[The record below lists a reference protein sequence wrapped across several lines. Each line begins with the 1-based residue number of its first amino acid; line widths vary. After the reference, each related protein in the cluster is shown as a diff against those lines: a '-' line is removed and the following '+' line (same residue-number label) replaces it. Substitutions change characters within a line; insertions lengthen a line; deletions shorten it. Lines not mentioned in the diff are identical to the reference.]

1 MSSISDRLLSALGGS
16 YTIERELTGGGMAL
30 VFVGEDHDLGRKVVI
45 KILPPE
51 LAASVSAE
59 RFRREILTV
68 ARLQHP
74 HIVPILKAGEVD
86 GLPYFVMPYVDGESI
101 DIRLRRTPTFTVRET
116 LGIMKD
122 VARALAF
129 AHAQGVVHRDIKP
142 GNVLLAAGS
151 ATVTDFGVA
160 KALSSA
166 RRSGEKGAGLT
177 NTGMSLGTI
186 LYMAPEQAAGDP
198 DIDGRA
204 DIYSLGVTAYE
215 MLAGTAPFAA
225 LGPRAM
231 LTARLTLPPPP
242 LSTIRKDV
250 PAGLERLIARCL
262 AIDPADRP
270 QTASALVEALED
282 PEMMSG
288 SFVST
293 PSMAARRGSR
303 AVKRVL
309 IGALALVGAIAVSA
323 GIYTRLHPNTA
334 GALAVSTG
342 VSHRPID
349 LGVIAVLPFVSLG
362 ADSANAYL
370 ATGVTNAVAGK
381 LMKTPGLRVLAPG
394 RPRSVKR
401 RSDTTSTANFSARL
415 VLEGTVERIGD
426 RLRVTAR
433 LSSTDD
439 DVMQWADVFDRDV
452 KDLFAVEDEIAAA
465 IAASVTGATIEVSSN
480 RCLPR
485 ACTLQW
491 QRVRLRLGGS
501 PSTPRQRQVQT

>member
-1 MSSISDRLLSALGGS
+1 MSTISERLASALGGS

-30 VFVGEDHDLGRKVVI
+30 VFVADDHDLDRKVVI

-51 LAASVSAE
+51 MAASVSAE

-74 HIVPILKAGEVD
+74 HIVPVLKAGDLD
-86 GLPYFVMPYVDGESI
+86 GLPYFVMPYVDGESL
-101 DIRLRRTPTFTVRET
+101 DVMLRRRHTVGVRET
-116 LGIMKD
+116 LAVMKD

-129 AHAQGVVHRDIKP
+129 AHERNVVHRDIKP
-142 GNVLLAAGS
+142 GNILLASGS

-204 DIYSLGVTAYE
+204 DIYALGATAYE
-215 MLAGTAPFAA
+215 MLSGRAPFAN
-225 LGPRAM
+225 LNPREM
-231 LTARLTLPPPP
+231 LTARLTLPPKP
-242 LSTIRKDV
+242 LSTVRKDV

-270 QTASALVEALED
+270 QTAAALVEALED
-282 PEMMSG
+282 PETLSG
-288 SFVST
+288 SFASGATQV
-293 PSMAARRGSR
+293 RRGSR
-303 AVKRVL
+303 VVRRAVV
-309 IGALALVGAIAVSA
+309 GALALVGAVAVSA
-323 GIYTRLHPNTA
+323 GIYTRTHPNTA
-334 GALAVSTG
+334 SGMTEWRAESPVAN
-342 VSHRPID
+342 
-349 LGVIAVLPFVSLG
+349 LGVVAVLPFVNLG
-362 ADSANAYL
+362 ADSSNAYL

-381 LMKTPGLRVLAPG
+381 LMKTRGLRVLAPG

-401 RSDTTSTANFSARL
+401 RGDTVSTANLDARL
-415 VLEGTVERIGD
+415 VLEGTVERVGN

-433 LSSTDD
+433 LSSTAD
-439 DVMQWADVFDRDV
+439 DVMQWADVYDRDV
-452 KDLFAVEDEIAAA
+452 KDIFAVEDEIADA
-465 IAASVTGATIEVSSN
+465 IVASVTLMADQSK
-480 RCLPR
+480 
-485 ACTLQW
+485 Q
-491 QRVRLRLGGS
+491 
-501 PSTPRQRQVQT
+501 PS

>member
-1 MSSISDRLLSALGGS
+1 MSSISERLLSALGGS

-30 VFVGEDHDLGRKVVI
+30 VFMGEDHDLGRKVVI

-59 RFRREILTV
+59 RFRREILTI

-101 DIRLRRTPTFTVRET
+101 DVRLRRAGTMGVRET

-129 AHAQGVVHRDIKP
+129 AHERGVVHRDIKP
-142 GNVLLAAGS
+142 GNVLLASGS

-160 KALSSA
+160 KALSTA
-166 RRSGEKGAGLT
+166 RRSGEKGNGLT

-215 MLAGTAPFAA
+215 MLAGKAPFAE
-225 LGPRAM
+225 LGPREM
-231 LTARLTLPPPP
+231 LTARLTLPPPA

-250 PAGLERLIARCL
+250 PAGFERLIARCL
-262 AIDPADRP
+262 AIDPANRP
-270 QTASALVEALED
+270 QTAAALVDALED
-282 PEMMSG
+282 PETLSG
-288 SFVST
+288 SFASAPT
-293 PSMAARRGSR
+293 LARHGRR
-303 AVKRVL
+303 VKRMVVGTLAL
-309 IGALALVGAIAVSA
+309 IGAIVVGAGVYA
-323 GIYTRLHPNTA
+323 RLHKDGASAMAESATA
-334 GALAVSTG
+334 VRKP
-342 VSHRPID
+342 VD
-349 LGVIAVLPFVSLG
+349 LGVIAVLPFVNLG
-362 ADSANAYL
+362 ADSSNAYL

-381 LMKTPGLRVLAPG
+381 LMKTAGLRVLAPG

-401 RSDTTSTANFSARL
+401 ASDTAATANVAARM
-415 VLEGTVERIGD
+415 VLEGTVERVGA

-433 LSSTDD
+433 LSSTQD
-439 DVMQWADVFDRDV
+439 DVMQWADVYDRDV
-452 KDLFAVEDEIAAA
+452 KDIFSVEDEIASA
-465 IAASVTGATIEVSSN
+465 IAASVTPMAGQQKDSAE
-480 RCLPR
+480 
-485 ACTLQW
+485 
-491 QRVRLRLGGS
+491 
-501 PSTPRQRQVQT
+501 

>member
-1 MSSISDRLLSALGGS
+1 MPSISDRLLSALGGS

-231 LTARLTLPPPP
+231 LTARLTLPPPS

-250 PAGLERLIARCL
+250 PRGLERLIARCL

-270 QTASALVEALED
+270 QTAAELVEALED
-282 PEMMSG
+282 PETLSG
-288 SFVST
+288 SFASGAT
-293 PSMAARRGSR
+293 RIARRGSR
-303 AVKRVL
+303 GTRVVV
-309 IGALALVGAIAVSA
+309 GALALVGAIVVSA
-323 GIYTRLHPNTA
+323 GIYERVHTGNSSVLAESTA
-334 GALAVSTG
+334 NAGKTV
-342 VSHRPID
+342 D
-349 LGVIAVLPFVSLG
+349 LGVIAVLPFVNLG
-362 ADSANAYL
+362 ADSSNAYL

-401 RSDTTSTANFSARL
+401 RSDTTSTANVAARL
-415 VLEGTVERIGD
+415 VLEGTVERVGD

-452 KDLFAVEDEIAAA
+452 KDIFTVEDEIAGA
-465 IAASVTGATIEVSSN
+465 IAASVRPMTAQ
-480 RCLPR
+480 RR
-485 ACTLQW
+485 AIP
-491 QRVRLRLGGS
+491 G
-501 PSTPRQRQVQT
+501 

>member
-1 MSSISDRLLSALGGS
+1 MPSISDRLLSALGGS

-30 VFVGEDHDLGRKVVI
+30 VFVGEDRDLGRKVVI

-101 DIRLRRTPTFTVRET
+101 DVRLRRTPTLGVRET
-116 LGIMKD
+116 LAIMKD

-129 AHAQGVVHRDIKP
+129 AHEHGVVHRDIKP

-160 KALSSA
+160 KALSTA
-166 RRSGEKGAGLT
+166 LRSGEKGNGLT

-186 LYMAPEQAAGDP
+186 LYMAPEQVAGDP

-204 DIYSLGVTAYE
+204 DIYSLGITAYE
-215 MLAGTAPFAA
+215 MLAGAAPFAR
-225 LGPRAM
+225 LGPREM

-270 QTASALVEALED
+270 QTATALVEALED
-282 PEMMSG
+282 PETVSG
-288 SFVST
+288 SFISAG
-293 PSMAARRGSR
+293 SKAARRGSR

-323 GIYTRLHPNTA
+323 GVYTRLHPNTA
-334 GALAVSTG
+334 AALGVSTS
-342 VSHRPID
+342 VVRKPVD
-349 LGVIAVLPFVSLG
+349 LGVIAVLPFVNLG
-362 ADSANAYL
+362 ADSSNGYL

-394 RPRSVKR
+394 RPRSVR
-401 RSDTTSTANFSARL
+401 RHSDTAATASVDARL

-433 LSSTDD
+433 LSSTKD
-439 DVMQWADVFDRDV
+439 DVMQWSDVFDRDV
-452 KDLFAVEDEIAAA
+452 KDIFAVEDEIAAA
-465 IAASVTGATIEVSSN
+465 IAASVTPMAG
-480 RCLPR
+480 
-485 ACTLQW
+485 
-491 QRVRLRLGGS
+491 QRNGS
-501 PSTPRQRQVQT
+501 TG

>member
-1 MSSISDRLLSALGGS
+1 MSSISERLLSALGGS
-16 YTIERELTGGGMAL
+16 YTIERELTGGGMAH
-30 VFVGEDHDLGRKVVI
+30 VFVAEDHDLGRKVVI

-101 DIRLRRTPTFTVRET
+101 DVKLRRTGALTVRET
-116 LGIMKD
+116 LAIMKD
-122 VARALAF
+122 AARALAF
-129 AHAQGVVHRDIKP
+129 AHEHGVVHRDIKP
-142 GNVLLAAGS
+142 GNILLAAGS

-166 RRSGEKGAGLT
+166 RRSGEKGNGLT

-215 MLAGTAPFAA
+215 MLAGDAPFAN
-225 LGPRAM
+225 LNPREM

-250 PAGLERLIARCL
+250 PIGLEKLIAKCL

-270 QTASALVEALED
+270 QSAAALVEALED
-282 PEMMSG
+282 PETMSG
-288 SFVST
+288 SFAST
-293 PSMAARRGSR
+293 ANIARHGKRVKR
-303 AVKRVL
+303 AVIGGLAL
-309 IGALALVGAIAVSA
+309 IGAIVVSA
-323 GIYTRLHPNTA
+323 GIYAKLHTGNA
-334 GALAVSTG
+334 SALAESTAAHKP
-342 VSHRPID
+342 VD
-349 LGVIAVLPFVSLG
+349 LGVIAVLPFVNLG
-362 ADSANAYL
+362 VDSANAYL
-370 ATGVTNAVAGK
+370 ATGVTNAVAAK
-381 LMKTPGLRVLAPG
+381 LLRTPGLRVLAPG

-401 RSDTTSTANFSARL
+401 RSDTASTASVEARL
-415 VLEGTVERIGD
+415 VLEGTVERFGN

-433 LSSTDD
+433 LSSTAA
-439 DVMQWADVFDRDV
+439 DVMQWADVYDRDV
-452 KDLFAVEDEIAAA
+452 KDIFAVEDEIADA
-465 IAASVTGATIEVSSN
+465 IVASVTPMTGQKRE
-480 RCLPR
+480 
-485 ACTLQW
+485 
-491 QRVRLRLGGS
+491 
-501 PSTPRQRQVQT
+501 

>member
-1 MSSISDRLLSALGGS
+1 MSSVSERLLSALGGS
-16 YTIERELTGGGMAL
+16 YTIERELVGGGMAQ

-74 HIVPILKAGEVD
+74 HIVPILKAGELD
-86 GLPYFVMPYVDGESI
+86 GIPYFVMPYVDGESL
-101 DIRLRRTPTFTVRET
+101 DITLRRRQTLGVRET
-116 LGIMKD
+116 VGILKD

-129 AHAQGVVHRDIKP
+129 AHERNVVHRDIKP
-142 GNVLLAAGS
+142 GNVLLSSGS
-151 ATVTDFGVA
+151 ATVTDFGVS

-166 RRSGEKGAGLT
+166 RRSGEKGSGLT

-198 DIDGRA
+198 EIDGRA

-215 MLAGTAPFAA
+215 MLSGAAPFAN
-225 LGPRAM
+225 LNPREM
-231 LTARLTLPPPP
+231 LIARLTLPPMP
-242 LSTIRKDV
+242 LSRVRKDV
-250 PAGLERLIARCL
+250 PASLERLIARCL

-270 QTASALVEALED
+270 QTAAELVEALED
-282 PEMMSG
+282 PDTISG
-288 SFVST
+288 SFVRSGAT
-293 PSMAARRGSR
+293 AIRRGSR
-303 AVKRVL
+303 AARL
-309 IGALALVGAIAVSA
+309 AFIGALALIGAVAVSA
-323 GIYTRLHPNTA
+323 GIYTRTRPNTA
-334 GALAVSTG
+334 AATG
-342 VSHRPID
+342 VVATTPN

-362 ADSANAYL
+362 VDSTNAYL

-381 LMKTPGLRVLAPG
+381 LMKTRGLRVLAPG

-401 RSDTTSTANFSARL
+401 RSDTASTANVSAHL
-415 VLEGTVERIGD
+415 VLEGTVERVGN

-439 DVMQWADVFDRDV
+439 DVMQWADVYDRDIE
-452 KDLFAVEDEIAAA
+452 DIFAVEDEIADA
-465 IAASVTGATIEVSSN
+465 IVASVSPMAG
-480 RCLPR
+480 LGR
-485 ACTLQW
+485 AN
-491 QRVRLRLGGS
+491 
-501 PSTPRQRQVQT
+501 PS

>member
-30 VFVGEDHDLGRKVVI
+30 VFMGEDHDLDRKVVI

-51 LAASVSAE
+51 LAATVSAE

-101 DIRLRRTPTFTVRET
+101 DLRLRRTRTFGVRET

-122 VARALAF
+122 AARALAF
-129 AHAQGVVHRDIKP
+129 AHERGVVHRDIKP
-142 GNVLLAAGS
+142 GNILLAAGS

-166 RRSGEKGAGLT
+166 RRSGEKGNGNGLT

-215 MLAGTAPFAA
+215 MLAGSAPFAD
-225 LGPRAM
+225 LGPREM

-242 LSTIRKDV
+242 LSAVRKDV
-250 PAGLERLIARCL
+250 PVGLEKLIAKCL
-262 AIDPADRP
+262 SIDPADRF
-270 QTASALVEALED
+270 QSAAALVEALED
-282 PEMMSG
+282 PETLSG
-288 SFVST
+288 SFASAK
-293 PSMAARRGSR
+293 MAHHGRRARK
-303 AVKRVL
+303 AVISSLAL
-309 IGALALVGAIAVSA
+309 IGAIVVSA
-323 GIYTRLHPNTA
+323 GIYAKVHT
-334 GALAVSTG
+334 GGVSALAEATAS
-342 VSHRPID
+342 PQKPAD
-349 LGVIAVLPFVSLG
+349 LGVVAVLPFVSLG

-381 LMKTPGLRVLAPG
+381 LMRTPGLRVLAPG
-394 RPRSVKR
+394 LPRSVRR
-401 RSDTTSTANFSARL
+401 RSDTTTTASLDARL
-415 VLEGTVERIGD
+415 VLEGTVERVGD

-433 LSSTDD
+433 LSSTHD

-452 KDLFAVEDEIAAA
+452 KDIFAVEDEIADA
-465 IAASVTGATIEVSSN
+465 IVASVTPVTAQKRG
-480 RCLPR
+480 
-485 ACTLQW
+485 
-491 QRVRLRLGGS
+491 
-501 PSTPRQRQVQT
+501 

>member
-1 MSSISDRLLSALGGS
+1 MSSISERLLSALGGS

-74 HIVPILKAGEVD
+74 HIVPILKAGDVD

-101 DIRLRRTPTFTVRET
+101 DIRLRRDGRFSVRET
-116 LGIMKD
+116 IGIMKD
-122 VARALAF
+122 AARALAF
-129 AHAQGVVHRDIKP
+129 AHERGVVHRDIKP
-142 GNVLLAAGS
+142 GNILLAAGS

-166 RRSGEKGAGLT
+166 RRSGEKGNGLT
-177 NTGMSLGTI
+177 NTGMSLGTV

-198 DIDGRA
+198 EIDGRA

-215 MLAGTAPFAA
+215 MLAGVAPFAN
-225 LGPRAM
+225 LNPREM

-250 PAGLERLIARCL
+250 PIVFEKLIARCL
-262 AIDPADRP
+262 AIDPADRL
-270 QTASALVEALED
+270 QSAAALVEALED
-282 PEMMSG
+282 PEAISG
-288 SFVST
+288 SFATTAVRHGRSVK
-293 PSMAARRGSR
+293 R
-303 AVKRVL
+303 AV
-309 IGALALVGAIAVSA
+309 IGALALIGAIVVSA
-323 GIYTRLHPNTA
+323 GIYAKLHTGNA
-334 GALAVSTG
+334 SALAEATMAHKPV
-342 VSHRPID
+342 D

-362 ADSANAYL
+362 SDSSNAYL
-370 ATGVTNAVAGK
+370 ATGLTNAVAGK
-381 LMKTPGLRVLAPG
+381 LLKTPGLRVLAPG
-394 RPRSVKR
+394 LPRSVR
-401 RSDTTSTANFSARL
+401 RRTDTSVTASLQARL
-415 VLEGTVERIGD
+415 VLEGTVERVGN

-439 DVMQWADVFDRDV
+439 DVMRWADVFDRDV
-452 KDLFAVEDEIAAA
+452 KDIFSVEDEIAGA
-465 IAASVTGATIEVSSN
+465 IAASVTPITG
-480 RCLPR
+480 
-485 ACTLQW
+485 
-491 QRVRLRLGGS
+491 QRRE
-501 PSTPRQRQVQT
+501 

>member
-1 MSSISDRLLSALGGS
+1 MTSISDRLLSALGGS
-16 YTIERELTGGGMAL
+16 YTIERELAGGGMAI

-101 DIRLRRTPTFTVRET
+101 DVKLRRSRTFSVRET

-122 VARALAF
+122 MARALAF
-129 AHAQGVVHRDIKP
+129 AHEHGVVHRDIKP

-166 RRSGEKGAGLT
+166 RRSGEKGSSLT
-177 NTGMSLGTI
+177 NTGMSLGTL

-204 DIYSLGVTAYE
+204 DIYSLGITAYE
-215 MLAGTAPFAA
+215 MLAGSAPFAN
-225 LGPRAM
+225 LGPREM
-231 LTARLTLPPPP
+231 LTARLTLPPPS
-242 LSTIRKDV
+242 LSMIRKDV

-270 QTASALVEALED
+270 QTARALVEALED
-282 PEMMSG
+282 PETISG
-288 SFVST
+288 SFASAG
-293 PSMAARRGSR
+293 PKIARHGTRVKR
-303 AVKRVL
+303 AV
-309 IGALALVGAIAVSA
+309 IGALALVGAIVVSA
-323 GIYTRLHPNTA
+323 GVYARLHTGNSS
-334 GALAVSTG
+334 ALAESTASASKP
-342 VSHRPID
+342 VD
-349 LGVIAVLPFVSLG
+349 LGVIAVLPFVNLG
-362 ADSANAYL
+362 ADSTNAYL
-370 ATGVTNAVAGK
+370 ATGMTNAVAGK

-401 RSDTTSTANFSARL
+401 RSDTASTANVYARL
-415 VLEGTVERIGD
+415 VLEGTVERVGD

-452 KDLFAVEDEIAAA
+452 KDIFAVEDEIAEA
-465 IAASVTGATIEVSSN
+465 IVASVTPMAG
-480 RCLPR
+480 
-485 ACTLQW
+485 QKK
-491 QRVRLRLGGS
+491 GS
-501 PSTPRQRQVQT
+501 AG

>member
-1 MSSISDRLLSALGGS
+1 MSTISERLVSALGGS

-30 VFVGEDHDLGRKVVI
+30 VFVADDHDLDRKVVI

-51 LAASVSAE
+51 MAASVSAE

-74 HIVPILKAGEVD
+74 HIVPVLKAGDLD
-86 GLPYFVMPYVDGESI
+86 GLPYFVMPYVDGESL
-101 DIRLRRTPTFTVRET
+101 DVTLRRRHTLGVRET

-129 AHAQGVVHRDIKP
+129 AHERNVVHRDIKP
-142 GNVLLAAGS
+142 GNILLASGS

-204 DIYSLGVTAYE
+204 DIYALGVTAYE
-215 MLAGTAPFAA
+215 MLSGNAPFAD
-225 LGPRAM
+225 LNPREM
-231 LTARLTLPPPP
+231 LTARLTRPPKP
-242 LSTIRKDV
+242 LSSVRKDV

-270 QTASALVEALED
+270 QTAAALVDALED
-282 PEMMSG
+282 PDTLSG
-288 SFVST
+288 SFASGAKQV
-293 PSMAARRGSR
+293 RRGSR
-303 AVKRVL
+303 VVKRAVV
-309 IGALALVGAIAVSA
+309 GGLALVGAVAVSA
-323 GIYTRLHPNTA
+323 GIYTRTHPNTA
-334 GALAVSTG
+334 SGMAASSATA
-342 VSHRPID
+342 PAAN
-349 LGVIAVLPFVSLG
+349 LGVIAVLPFVNLG
-362 ADSANAYL
+362 ADSTNAYL

-381 LMKTPGLRVLAPG
+381 LMRTRGLRVLAPG

-401 RSDTTSTANFSARL
+401 RSDTAATASFEARL
-415 VLEGTVERIGD
+415 VLEGTVERVGN

-439 DVMQWADVFDRDV
+439 DVMQWADVYDRDV
-452 KDLFAVEDEIAAA
+452 RDIFSVEDEIAEA
-465 IAASVTGATIEVSSN
+465 IVVAVTPMAGQ
-480 RCLPR
+480 PR
-485 ACTLQW
+485 A
-491 QRVRLRLGGS
+491 
-501 PSTPRQRQVQT
+501 

>member
-204 DIYSLGVTAYE
+204 DIYSLGITAYE

-231 LTARLTLPPPP
+231 LTARLTLAPPP
-242 LSTIRKDV
+242 LSKIRRDV

-270 QTASALVEALED
+270 QTAAELVEALED
-282 PEMMSG
+282 PETLSG
-288 SFVST
+288 SFASSAT
-293 PSMAARRGSR
+293 RIARRGN
-303 AVKRVL
+303 RVTRVVV
-309 IGALALVGAIAVSA
+309 GALALVGAIVVSA
-323 GIYTRLHPNTA
+323 GIYERVHTGNSS
-334 GALAVSTG
+334 ALAESSVDAG
-342 VSHRPID
+342 KPID
-349 LGVIAVLPFVSLG
+349 LGVIAVLPFVNLG
-362 ADSANAYL
+362 ADSSSYL
-370 ATGVTNAVAGK
+370 ATGVTNAVAGR

-401 RSDTTSTANFSARL
+401 RSDTTSTANVTARL
-415 VLEGTVERIGD
+415 VLEGTVERVGD

-439 DVMQWADVFDRDV
+439 DVMQWADVFDRDA
-452 KDLFAVEDEIAAA
+452 KDIFTVEDEIAGA
-465 IAASVTGATIEVSSN
+465 IAASVRPMTA
-480 RCLPR
+480 
-485 ACTLQW
+485 
-491 QRVRLRLGGS
+491 QRKAMPG
-501 PSTPRQRQVQT
+501 